1 MQKNIGSRD
10 AAAKNARVVEGKLL
24 TGKSAVLRLVVL
36 PTFHI
41 YIDLLFAQLVQAE
54 NVEELSS
61 TFSGTRSQLILI
73 GNKKLFVI
81 VFVII
86 KTART
91 RIMSKKYIGL
101 DMKMVFRLL
110 FIFLLFENS
119 LSQNVQHN
127 I

>member
-54 NVEELSS
+54 NVYE
-61 TFSGTRSQLILI
+61 
-73 GNKKLFVI
+73 
-81 VFVII
+81 
-86 KTART
+86 
-91 RIMSKKYIGL
+91 Y
-101 DMKMVFRLL
+101 MK
-110 FIFLLFENS
+110 FIHVLWYKVATNS
-119 LSQNVQHN
+119 YWK
-127 I
+127 